1 MNKYEFMM
9 NLENYRNSKPKDV
22 LQHDSYDIPKK
33 EIHKIQS
40 DYSRAP
46 KTYKDQI
53 SLYEEYSK
61 EENNE

>member
-9 NLENYRNSKPKDV
+9 NLENYRNRKPKDV
-22 LQHDSYDIPKK
+22 IQHDSYDIPKK
-33 EIHKIQS
+33 EVHKIQS
-40 DYSRAP
+40 DYSKAP

-53 SLYEEYSK
+53 SLYEEYSG

>member
-1 MNKYEFMM
+1 MNKFEFMM
-9 NLENYRNSKPKDV
+9 NLENYRNHKPKDV

-53 SLYEEYSK
+53 SLYEEYNEESSK
-61 EENNE
+61 